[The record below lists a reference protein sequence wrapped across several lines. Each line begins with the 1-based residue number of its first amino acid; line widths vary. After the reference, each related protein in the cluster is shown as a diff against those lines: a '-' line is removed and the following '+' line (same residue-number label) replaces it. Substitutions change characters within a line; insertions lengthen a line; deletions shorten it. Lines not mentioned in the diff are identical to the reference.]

1 MTESY
6 SDIPWHQK
14 LGTYAGNEI
23 DEALVLPY
31 AALPAENVT
40 YCTNTMGPQPTG
52 TAGQT
57 WQARCMIET
66 GINSIMGIDR
76 TDTLYD
82 YNNANTTIKTATRCL
97 PNPLNYGVPCNKT
110 LLYCQ
115 DPSLPNSLPCIEV
128 KLALSMYWNRGSD
141 AVVQRPIGT
150 EPPISPS
157 NYGGYV
163 ITDGTTYAPQMPWYM
178 SHYCDS
184 LFTTG
189 NDALDAVCYGD
200 YFSTMND
207 GFNTTGTGQPGW
219 PNNSA
224 PWSVFPSNGAQN
236 HCAPAST
243 TTPPLTVCTLVMA
256 GFDLDPVTVNQMT
269 PPHMRVSIR
278 YLTII
283 CLAGSIMHWQTF
295 RTTLALLIFSVIF
308 PGVVP
313 GIIGQLPNLPGQAI
327 CTPRPYSTPSWD
339 SSILM

>member
-1 MTESY
+1 MRRLTIAGLIAALTFGTFALVASIVVASAQTRPTYWPPTKGAPVMTESY

-66 GINSIMGIDR
+66 GINGIMGIDR

-97 PNPLNYGVPCNKT
+97 PNPPNYGVPCNKT

-269 PPHMRVSIR
+269 PPICGSVSG
-278 YLTII
+278 T
-283 CLAGSIMHWQTF
+283 
-295 RTTLALLIFSVIF
+295 
-308 PGVVP
+308 
-313 GIIGQLPNLPGQAI
+313 
-327 CTPRPYSTPSWD
+327 
-339 SSILM
+339 